1 MVGNA
6 GFEEILAT
14 TYTGIKIISMRSAH
28 IRKLFSFTGW
38 IFGLTSESKDN
49 DKRIGSDTVTVSDGT
64 REKIARLRY
73 VNTLLTVLTNFI
85 EASSCKLIFVQE
97 PISNA
102 FKSW

>member
-1 MVGNA
+1 
-6 GFEEILAT
+6 
-14 TYTGIKIISMRSAH
+14 MRCAH
-28 IRKLFSFTGW
+28 LRELSSFTGW

-73 VNTLLTVLTNFI
+73 VNTLLYLIV
-85 EASSCKLIFVQE
+85 ASFCKSIFVQG

-102 FKSW
+102 SKSW

>member
-1 MVGNA
+1 
-6 GFEEILAT
+6 
-14 TYTGIKIISMRSAH
+14 MRSAH
-28 IRKLFSFTGW
+28 IGELFSFTGW

-73 VNTLLTVLTNFI
+73 VNTLLYLIV
-85 EASSCKLIFVQE
+85 ASFCKSIFAQG

-102 FKSW
+102 SKSW